1 MIMQLFFLE
10 EKLIDK
16 INLGNTKKALSIY
29 KELFEES
36 YTYNLGNGCIIR
48 SIKNYH
54 ILLNQALYQSFCD
67 DIVSKYNMCKKRNEF
82 LLNFEKAN
90 SIDKLYRLGKEM
102 VIYYSNTVI
111 EKCICIKNPIVQET
125 LIYIHEHI
133 DEDLNL
139 DKVANEVHISKFYLS
154 SLFTECTGYTFSN
167 YINKIRIDKS
177 KSMLKDTKK
186 SMLEIAIECGFNSQ
200 SYFCSTF
207 KKFTGISPTK
217 YRIEIC

>member
-1 MIMQLFFLE
+1 MQLLFLE

-29 KELFEES
+29 KELFEKS

-67 DIVSKYNMCKKRNEF
+67 NIISKYNMCKKRNEF

-90 SIDKLYRLGKEM
+90 SIDELYRLGKEM
-102 VIYYSNTVI
+102 IIYYSNTVI
-111 EKCICIKNPIVQET
+111 EKCICIKNPIIQKA

-139 DKVANEVHISKFYLS
+139 DKVTNDVHVSKSYFS
-154 SLFTECTGYTFSN
+154 NLFTKCTVYTFSN
-167 YINKIRIDKS
+167 YINKIRINKS
-177 KSMLKDTKK
+177 KTMLKNTNK
-186 SMLEIAIECGFNSQ
+186 SILEIALECGFNSQ

-207 KKFTGISPTK
+207 KKFTGTSPTK

>member
-1 MIMQLFFLE
+1 MELFFLE

-29 KELFEES
+29 KELFEKA

-54 ILLNQALYQSFCD
+54 LLLNQALYQSFCD
-67 DIVSKYNMCKKRNEF
+67 NIVSKYSIYEKRNEF
-82 LLNFEKAN
+82 LLNIEKTN
-90 SIDKLYRLGKEM
+90 SIEELYNLGKEM

-111 EKCICIKNPIVQET
+111 KKCICIKNPIVQKA
-125 LIYIHEHI
+125 LFYIHEHI
-133 DEDLNL
+133 DEDLSL
-139 DKVANEVHISKFYLS
+139 EKVANEVHISKFYLS
-154 SLFTECTGYTFSN
+154 SLFTKCTGYTFSN

-177 KSMLKDTKK
+177 KSILKDTKK